1 MRILAVTGK
10 LARDMVKESASGA
23 DVLALDV
30 DVAAFIT
37 PEMML
42 HADPRGYDLI
52 LIPGAITADFS
63 GVEEALRT
71 TIRLGPKHAADL
83 GFVLRHLG
91 DVELSTETPACVL
104 LQDRMRAGAAE
115 ELQRIEGQ
123 AMPALWIK
131 GVKIGG
137 GARMK
142 VLAEVVDAT
151 RLGKEALASR
161 IDHYQKSGADMI
173 DLGLPLDAEPA
184 QVTMTMKAARDSTD
198 LPLSVD
204 TLQPALIRAGLEAGC
219 DLVLSLDGSGLIE
232 VGEEVAS
239 AGVPAVLIPGPNG
252 AALED
257 NLMLARG
264 MGISAIADPVL
275 NPPLQGLVSS
285 LVSYASFRDAHLGLP
300 LFFGAGNVT
309 ELLDADSP
317 GANALLAALG
327 AELGASVLF
336 APEHS
341 PKARGSIRELR
352 TASEMMLLAARRRTP
367 PKDLGM
373 DLLIL
378 KEKRARPAERAP
390 ERYQETYQDV
400 SSGRSLEMDPAGS
413 FRISVADG
421 KIVAWHERTAVAG
434 RKAAEVLNTLIDLG
448 LVSRLDHAGY
458 LGRELQKAELALS
471 LGRSYVQDEPLLPKK
486 S

>member
-1 MRILAVTGK
+1 MRILAVTGR
-10 LARDMVKESASGA
+10 LAQDLVKESARGA
-23 DVLALDV
+23 DVLVLDV

-37 PEMML
+37 PEML
-42 HADPRGYDLI
+42 LCADPRCYDLI
-52 LIPGAITADFS
+52 LLPGAITADFS
-63 GVEEALRT
+63 GAEEALGT

-91 DVELSTETPACVL
+91 EVELSATTPACVL
-104 LQDRMRAGAAE
+104 LQDWMRRDAQQ
-115 ELQRIEGQ
+115 ELQTIEGL
-123 AMPALWIK
+123 ARPILWIK
-131 GVKIGG
+131 EMKIGG

-151 RLGKEALASR
+151 RLGKEGLARR

-173 DLGLPLDAEPA
+173 DLGLPMDAEPA
-184 QVTMTMKAARDSTD
+184 GVARTLKAARDSTD

-204 TLQPALIRAGLEAGC
+204 TLQPALIRAGLETGC
-219 DLVLSLDGSGLIE
+219 DLVLSLDRRGLFE
-232 VGEEVAS
+232 VGREVAQ

-252 AALED
+252 IALEE
-257 NLMLARG
+257 NLQLAAE

-285 LVSYASFRDAHLGLP
+285 LVTYARFRVAHPGLP
-300 LFFGAGNVT
+300 IFFGVGNVT
-309 ELLDADSP
+309 ELIDADSP
-317 GANALLAALG
+317 GANALLAAMG

-336 APEHS
+336 SPEHS
-341 PKARGSIRELR
+341 PKAKGSISELR
-352 TASEMMLLAARRRTP
+352 RASEMMILAARRRTP

-378 KEKRARPAERAP
+378 KEKRPRPAEEAP
-390 ERYQETYQDV
+390 EEYQEAYQERLSD
-400 SSGRSLEMDPAGS
+400 RSFVMDPAGS
-413 FRISVADG
+413 FRISIADG
-421 KIVAWHERTAVAG
+421 KIVAWHERMAVAG

-471 LGRSYVQDEPLLPKK
+471 LGRSYFQDEPLLPKK

>member
-1 MRILAVTGK
+1 
-10 LARDMVKESASGA
+10 
-23 DVLALDV
+23 
-30 DVAAFIT
+30 
-37 PEMML
+37 
-42 HADPRGYDLI
+42 
-52 LIPGAITADFS
+52 
-63 GVEEALRT
+63 
-71 TIRLGPKHAADL
+71 
-83 GFVLRHLG
+83 
-91 DVELSTETPACVL
+91 
-104 LQDRMRAGAAE
+104 
-115 ELQRIEGQ
+115 
-123 AMPALWIK
+123 
-131 GVKIGG
+131 
-137 GARMK
+137 
-142 VLAEVVDAT
+142 
-151 RLGKEALASR
+151 
-161 IDHYQKSGADMI
+161 MI

-184 QVTMTMKAARDSTD
+184 QVTTTMKAARDSTD

-219 DLVLSLDGSGLIE
+219 DLLLSLDGSGLIE

-257 NLMLARG
+257 NLKLAAA

-275 NPPLQGLVSS
+275 YPPLQGLVSS

-378 KEKRARPAERAP
+378 KEKRARPAEKVP
-390 ERYQETYQDV
+390 ERYQEAYQEGK
-400 SSGRSLEMDPAGS
+400 SARCYEMDPAGS

-434 RKAAEVLNTLIDLG
+434 RKAAEVLNTLIDMG
-448 LVSRLDHAGY
+448 LVTRLDHAGY

>member
-1 MRILAVTGK
+1 MRVLAVTGR
-10 LARDMVKESASGA
+10 LAQHLVEESAVGA

-37 PEMML
+37 PEML
-42 HADPRGYDLI
+42 LRANPRGYDLI
-52 LIPGAITADFS
+52 LIPGAITADFRNA
-63 GVEEALRT
+63 ERALGSK
-71 TIRLGPKHAADL
+71 IRLGPKHAADL

-91 DVELSTETPACVL
+91 EVELSTTAPACVL

-115 ELQRIEGQ
+115 EIQRIEGR
-123 AMPALWIK
+123 AEPALWIK
-131 GVKIGG
+131 GIKIGG

-161 IDHYQKSGADMI
+161 IDHFHKSGADMI
-173 DLGLPLDAEPA
+173 DLGLPLDAQPA
-184 QVTMTMKAARDSTD
+184 QVTRTLEAAKDLTD

-219 DLVLSLDGSGLIE
+219 DLVLSLENRGLSE
-232 VGEEVAS
+232 VGEEVAQ
-239 AGVPAVLIPGPNG
+239 AGVPAVLIPDPGG
-252 AALED
+252 ATLDE
-257 NLMLARG
+257 NLKLARS
-264 MGISAIADPVL
+264 MGISVIADPVL

-285 LVSYASFRDAHLGLP
+285 LVAYASWRDAHPGLP

-327 AELGASVLF
+327 AELSASVLF

-341 PKARGSIRELR
+341 PKAKGSIHELR
-352 TASEMMLLAARRRTP
+352 RASEMMLLAASRKTP

-378 KEKRARPAERAP
+378 KEKRSRPAEQAP
-390 ERYQETYQDV
+390 ESYQMAYEDGDSTYV
-400 SSGRSLEMDPAGS
+400 MDPAGS
-413 FRISVADG
+413 LRISVADG
-421 KIVAWHERTAVAG
+421 KIVAWHQRMAVAG

-458 LGRELQKAELALS
+458 LGRELQKAELALT
-471 LGRSYVQDEPLLPKK
+471 LGRSYVQDEPLMPNK